1 MMLRLDVIVRT
12 AMIFGLSA
20 ISISTVSHAEL
31 IDVKWN
37 ANGEFERAQSIAPG
51 KFVEICENLPKGS
64 AVTWQF
70 KASAPLN
77 FNVHFHQG
85 NEVAFP
91 EKQDGVSELKGTL
104 VAQSKEDYCWMWT
117 NKGDVSS
124 SIRVS
129 LAKATAKR

>member
-1 MMLRLDVIVRT
+1 MQRFSTSTRAAIVV
-12 AMIFGLSA
+12 GLSVLA
-20 ISISTVSHAEL
+20 LSAVSRAEL

-37 ANGEFERAQSIAPG
+37 ASGEFERAQSIAPG
-51 KFVEICENLPKGS
+51 KFVEICENLAKDS

-70 KASAPLN
+70 KASTPLN

-85 NEVAFP
+85 KEVAFP
-91 EKQDGVSELKGTL
+91 EKRDGVSELKGTL

-124 SIRVS
+124 SIRVL
-129 LAKATAKR
+129 LAKATAKQ

>member
-37 ANGEFERAQSIAPG
+37 ANGKFERKQSIAPG

-85 NEVAFP
+85 KEVAFP

>member
-1 MMLRLDVIVRT
+1 MQRFSTSTRAAIVV
-12 AMIFGLSA
+12 GLSA
-20 ISISTVSHAEL
+20 LALSAVSRAEL

-51 KFVEICENLPKGS
+51 KFVEICENLAKDS

-70 KASAPLN
+70 KASTPLN

-85 NEVAFP
+85 KEVAFP
-91 EKQDGVSELKGTL
+91 EKQDGVSDLQGTL

-124 SIRVS
+124 SIRV
-129 LAKATAKR
+129 LLTKATAKR